1 MTTWSYSSEGYK
13 EYNNGNR
20 EVSVT
25 LTSGNDA
32 SASDYDITT
41 YARNIKGMFLYEVRL
56 VPGTGGATPTG
67 AYDLDIEDEDDTH
80 ILDTDANSNVANA
93 AHQGSDTLHR
103 DPMILDTVSIVC
115 ADLGD
120 ANTVM
125 VRLFFSNIPLH
136 EAT

>member
-1 MTTWSYSSEGYK
+1 MTTWAYSSESYK

-25 LTSGNDA
+25 LTSGDDA
-32 SASDYDITT
+32 SASDYDIDT
-41 YARNIKGMFLYEVRL
+41 YARKIKGMFLYEMRL
-56 VPGTGGATPTG
+56 IPGTGGEAPTG
-67 AYDLDIEDEDDTH
+67 TYDLDIEDEDDTH
-80 ILDTDANSNVANA
+80 ILDTDANSASANA
-93 AHQGSDTLHR
+93 THEGSDTLNR

-120 ANTVM
+120 LNTVK

-136 EAT
+136 KAT